1 MKDSW
6 KNCQM
11 SKKKLT
17 LVFFKRG
24 LEEVLEEKWLSS
36 MFLPIIL
43 SCDFILLMQFSII
56 SDLSSYLCFTPSNI
70 LL

>member
-1 MKDSW
+1 
-6 KNCQM
+6 M

-36 MFLPIIL
+36 MFFPIVL
-43 SCDFILLMQFSII
+43 SCDFILLMQFSIV
-56 SDLSSYLCFTPSNI
+56 SFENI
-70 LL
+70 ITGIHFHNKKDNQKLKHGGK